1 MAKLL
6 LLPSVYTGGD
16 GLDSAANHIHEGNQC
31 QLIYEE
37 GRLKMISRGLIILLA
52 T

>member
-6 LLPSVYTGGD
+6 LLPRVYTGGD
-16 GLDSAANHIHEGNQC
+16 GLDSAACNIYEGNQC

-37 GRLKMISRGLIILLA
+37 GRLKMIIRELIILLA

>member
-6 LLPSVYTGGD
+6 LLSSVYTAGD
-16 GLDSAANHIHEGNQC
+16 GLDSAAHHIHEGNQC